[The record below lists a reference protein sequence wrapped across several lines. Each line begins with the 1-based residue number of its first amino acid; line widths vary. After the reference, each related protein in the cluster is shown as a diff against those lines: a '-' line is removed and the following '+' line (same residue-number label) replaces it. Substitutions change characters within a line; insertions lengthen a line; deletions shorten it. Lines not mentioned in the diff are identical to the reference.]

1 MIYKLKMGEPYRFE
15 ADTDD
20 EFLAALRKKHSYAKE
35 SDVDFM
41 RQVALSACE
50 WSGGSV
56 NFSSVRT
63 LRDSLI
69 HHGILE
75 VADA

>member
-1 MIYKLKMGEPYRFE
+1 MIYKLKMGSPYRFE
-15 ADTDD
+15 AETDD
-20 EFLAALRKKHSYAKE
+20 EFIAALRKNHSYAKDDD
-35 SDVDFM
+35 SDFL